1 MEKIESK
8 CVGCSK
14 ENVCKFAEVNDNIRE
29 KLNDVLSQYKT
40 NIFYV
45 SMNCAYFEPTKPTKP
60 TFR

>member
-14 ENVCKFAEVNDNIRE
+14 ENVCKFAEVNDEIRE
-29 KLNDVLSQYKT
+29 KLNDVLSQYQT

-45 SMNCAYFEPTKPTKP
+45 SMNCAFFEHTTQ